1 MATYLTEAYLISVS
15 IVSHGHGQM
24 VDRLVDSLLAKCPEV
39 REILVTRNVADPHSR
54 IDQPGVL
61 LIENPQPKGF
71 GANHN
76 NAFKLTHTPF
86 FCVINP
92 DITIESNPFP
102 RLLLSLRR
110 THAAVTAP
118 IVLNPKGE
126 IEDNLRL
133 FPTLATLFAKAI
145 RGEKGGYPHPPGQT
159 TLHPDWVAG
168 MFMLFRRKA
177 FQCVG
182 GFDERYYLYYEDVD
196 ICTRLWRAGQRVAAT
211 TEARVIH
218 DARRASHHDLR
229 HLCWHLGSAARY
241 LFQSSARR
249 QTP

>member
-1 MATYLTEAYLISVS
+1 
-15 IVSHGHGQM
+15 M
-24 VDRLVDSLLAKCPEV
+24 VDRLVDSLREKCPEV
-39 REILVTRNVADPHSR
+39 REILVTRNIADPHSQ
-54 IDQPGVL
+54 IDQPGVRI
-61 LIENPQPKGF
+61 IENRRPRGF

-76 NAFKLTHTPF
+76 NAFKLTHAPF
-86 FCVINP
+86 FCVLNP

-102 RLLLSLRR
+102 GLLLSLRR

-118 IVLNPKGE
+118 IVLTPNGE
-126 IEDNLRL
+126 IEDNLRR
-133 FPTLATLFAKAI
+133 FPTLTTLLAKAI
-145 RGEKGGYPHPPGQT
+145 RGKKGGYPQRPDQT

-196 ICTRLWRAGQRVAAT
+196 ICARLWRAGVRVTAT

-241 LFQSSARR
+241 LLKRNAPR
-249 QTP
+249 PVA